1 MKKIEEFRVHVDAVR
16 FCLVESWCLCKYC
29 QTYDPDNAK
38 HSQWIAELRTII
50 NDIKTLNIE
59 RGDKVRVLTKM
70 LIDDYDYDKVNM
82 IWRIVEDRFCIEKIT
97 NPIQTLAVC
106 KAFAD
111 AVGEL
116 VEVLGD
122 DHTAPDTY
130 LKQTFNLKSL

>member
-1 MKKIEEFRVHVDAVR
+1 MKIEEYREHVDAVR
-16 FCLVESWCLCKYC
+16 FCLVESWCLYKYC
-29 QTYDPDNAK
+29 QTYDPDNARRP
-38 HSQWIAELRTII
+38 QWLAELRTLI
-50 NDIKTLNIE
+50 NDIKTMNIE
-59 RGDKVRVLTKM
+59 RDYKVRVLTKM
-70 LIDDYDYDKVNM
+70 LIDDYDYNKVNM

-106 KAFAD
+106 KSFAD

-122 DHTAPDTY
+122 DHIATDTY

>member
-1 MKKIEEFRVHVDAVR
+1 MR
-16 FCLVESWCLCKYC
+16 FCLVESWCLCKYS
-29 QTYDPDNAK
+29 QTHDPDNAK

-59 RGDKVRVLTKM
+59 RGDKVRVLTKR

-82 IWRIVEDRFCIEKIT
+82 IWRIVEDRFYIEKIADP
-97 NPIQTLAVC
+97 NQILVVC
-106 KAFAD
+106 KSFAD
-111 AVGEL
+111 GIDEL

-122 DHTAPDTY
+122 DHIATDTY

>member
-1 MKKIEEFRVHVDAVR
+1 MKIEEYRERIDALR

-29 QTYDPDNAK
+29 QTHDPDNAK

-82 IWRIVEDRFCIEKIT
+82 IWRIVEDRFYIEKIT
-97 NPIQTLAVC
+97 TPIQTLAVC
-106 KAFAD
+106 KSFAD
-111 AVGEL
+111 GIDEL
-116 VEVLGD
+116 VEILED
-122 DHTAPDTY
+122 DHIATDTY

>member
-1 MKKIEEFRVHVDAVR
+1 MR

-82 IWRIVEDRFCIEKIT
+82 IWRIVEDRFCIEKIA
-97 NPIQTLAVC
+97 NPNQALAVC
-106 KAFAD
+106 KSFAD
-111 AVGEL
+111 GIDEL
-116 VEVLGD
+116 VEILED
-122 DHTAPDTY
+122 DHIATDTY